1 MKHLIVSFHV
11 DEVEQINMT
20 ELANRWK
27 SQVNQAVAKSK
38 HHL

>member
-1 MKHLIVSFHV
+1 MKHLLVSFHV

-20 ELANRWK
+20 DPANRWK

-38 HHL
+38 RHP